1 MNNKILDAIQTLND
15 IPLEFCDKKYV
26 FKAYGYKNDN
36 IIATCEGKDYKINI
50 SDIKEYD
57 TTKPNINF
65 KTEEVSVTTPNQ
77 NEITVTK
84 KDVNIPTDKIADDIK
99 DLFIGQ
105 TPQTG
110 GYGGSTLNSISDLKG
125 VFVKNQNGGNLNENN
140 NTTLGNLSEFQGKK
154 NNNNNVNFL
163 HNYLMKGGGQKFEK
177 KMKNF
182 NDNFNSDT
190 SDYCE

>member
-15 IPLEFCDKKYV
+15 VPLEFCNKKYV
-26 FKAYGYKNDN
+26 FKAYGHKNDN

-57 TTKPNINF
+57 ENKPDITI
-65 KTEEVSVTTPNQ
+65 KTEEVIVSMPTEQVVIPN
-77 NEITVTK
+77 
-84 KDVNIPTDKIADDIK
+84 DKIADDIK

-105 TPQTG
+105 EPQTQQTG
-110 GYGGSTLNSISDLKG
+110 GYDGSTLNSVSDLKG
-125 VFVKNQNGGNLNENN
+125 IFVKNQNGGNLNENN
-140 NTTLGNLSEFQGKK
+140 NTTLGNFSEFQGNK
-154 NNNNNVNFL
+154 NNNNVNFL
-163 HNYLMKGGGQKFEK
+163 HNYLMKGGGQQIQNNAKSA
-177 KMKNF
+177 